1 MNMNLF
7 LRKAAFVSAFSISIS
22 LVQFRPLQAQTNFVL
37 QASDA
42 ANVSSFSN
50 AANFR
55 TGNTGTGTPVA
66 PVAGNTYQTGTFRIR
81 TIAGTGNSTFAGAS
95 LEIQAGLG
103 IRIKNTGTNTVNNF
117 IVANQG
123 IVELSQPNGIN
134 GAGSVGTLTGTISL
148 PSGTATFLAGNSS
161 DSNLHVF
168 TVNSTI
174 SGSGG
179 LNTANNFT
187 LGTGVFANSVGTVI
201 LAGSNSFTGSAE
213 SNGVAGSRLWLG
225 NANAVRNS
233 TLTVSIAG
241 GLAFGSGIGTFN
253 LGGLAG
259 SQNIALIDSGSAA
272 VTLNIGGGINNNSST
287 YGGVLS
293 GAGGLTKSG
302 AGTLTLSGS
311 NSFTGG
317 TRISSGTLSIGN
329 ANALVGST
337 LDMNSGDSGAVT
349 FSQASNIGGLTGS
362 RSLANGG
369 NMLTIGG
376 NNASTTYS
384 GVLSGAGGLTK
395 SGTGT
400 LTLSNA
406 TIYSGITN
414 VTNGLLAISGS
425 GSIANSPLISLAS
438 GASLNV
444 TGVTPSI
451 FQLAAAQ
458 TLSGNGTLLAAGKTV
473 EAAGTISA
481 GNSPGILTQNGGV
494 LALIGDGDFN
504 FQILDADGVAGVGY
518 DTYSL
523 TNSAALS
530 LASLST
536 VNKYNINLWS
546 LSSTGPDVSGNALNF
561 DGLTNKSWTLFS
573 TDSVIS
579 GFDQSFFSINTG
591 SFNGTSGF
599 SNNLNGGGF
608 SVGLTDGGTDLSLN
622 FVAVPEPSS
631 LVLLAFAGAA
641 SGLYRRSRAKRLRHD
656 SSK

>member
-22 LVQFRPLQAQTNFVL
+22 LVQLRSLQAQTNFVL
-37 QASDA
+37 QGSDGSGQ
-42 ANVSSFSN
+42 SSFSN
-50 AANFR
+50 AVNFR
-55 TGNTGTGTPVA
+55 TGNTGTGTAVA

-103 IRIKNTGTNTVNNF
+103 MRIKNTGTNTVNNF

-123 IVELSQPNGIN
+123 IVELSQPNN
-134 GAGSVGTLTGTISL
+134 VNNAGSVGTLSGTISL
-148 PSGTATFLAGNSS
+148 PSGTATFLAGNTS

-179 LNTANNFT
+179 LNTANNFN
-187 LGTGVFANSVGTVI
+187 LGGGPFANSVGTVI
-201 LAGSNSFTGSAE
+201 LAGSNSFSGGAE

-302 AGTLTLSGS
+302 AGTLTLS
-311 NSFTGG
+311 
-317 TRISSGTLSIGN
+317 
-329 ANALVGST
+329 
-337 LDMNSGDSGAVT
+337 
-349 FSQASNIGGLTGS
+349 
-362 RSLANGG
+362 
-369 NMLTIGG
+369 
-376 NNASTTYS
+376 
-384 GVLSGAGGLTK
+384 
-395 SGTGT
+395 
-400 LTLSNA
+400 NA

-425 GSIANSPLISLAS
+425 GSIANSPVISLAS
-438 GASLNV
+438 GASLDV

-458 TLSGNGTLLAAGKTV
+458 TLSGNGALLASGKTV

-530 LASLST
+530 LASLSIS
-536 VNKYNINLWS
+536 NKYNINLWS

-561 DGLTNKSWTLFS
+561 DGLANKSWTLFS

-641 SGLYRRSRAKRLRHD
+641 SGLYRWSRAKRLRHD
-656 SSK
+656 SSN

>member
-1 MNMNLF
+1 MNTNL
-7 LRKAAFVSAFSISIS
+7 LCKAAFVSAFSIAVCGIES
-22 LVQFRPLQAQTNFVL
+22 RGLQAQTNFVL
-37 QASDA
+37 QASDGSG
-42 ANVSSFSN
+42 VSSFSN
-50 AANFR
+50 AVNFR
-55 TGNTGTGTPVA
+55 TGNTGTGTAVA
-66 PVAGNTYQTGTFRIR
+66 PVAGNTYQTGAFRIR
-81 TIAGTGNSTFAGAS
+81 TIAGTGNSTFAGTS

-103 IRIKNTGTNTVNNF
+103 IRIKNTGTNTVNSL

-123 IVELSQPNGIN
+123 IVELSQPNSVN
-134 GAGSVGTLTGTISL
+134 GAGSIGTLAGAISL
-148 PSGTATFLAGNSS
+148 PSGTATFLAGNST
-161 DSNLHVF
+161 DSALHVF

-179 LNTANNFT
+179 LNTANNVS
-187 LGTGVFANSVGTVI
+187 LGGGPFANSVGTVI
-201 LAGSNSFTGSAE
+201 LAGSNSFTGGAE
-213 SNGVAGSRLWLG
+213 SNGVAGSRLLLG

-253 LGGLAG
+253 LGGLSG
-259 SQNIALIDSGSAA
+259 TQNIVLTDTASAA

-287 YGGVLS
+287 YGGSLS

-302 AGTLTLSGS
+302 TGTLTLSGS
-311 NSFTGG
+311 SSFTGG
-317 TRISSGTLSIGN
+317 TRISSGTLAIGN
-329 ANALVGST
+329 ANALTNST
-337 LDMNSGDSGAVT
+337 LDMNSGDSGSIT
-349 FSQASNIGGLTGS
+349 FSQASNLGGLTGS
-362 RSLANGG
+362 RSLANNG

-384 GVLSGAGGLTK
+384 GILSGAGGLTK

-400 LTLSNA
+400 LTLSNVG
-406 TIYSGITN
+406 TYGGITN
-414 VTNGLLAISGS
+414 VINGLLAISGS

-438 GASLNV
+438 GASLSV

-481 GNSPGILTQNGGV
+481 GNSPGILTQNGGTLTLV
-494 LALIGDGDFN
+494 GGGNFN
-504 FQILDADGVAGVGY
+504 FQILDADGAAGIGY

-530 LASLST
+530 LASLSVANT
-536 VNKYNINLWS
+536 YNINLWS

-573 TDSVIS
+573 TNSVIT
-579 GFDQSFFSINTG
+579 GFDPGFFSINTG
-591 SFNGTSGF
+591 SSNGTSGF
-599 SNNLNGGGF
+599 SNNLNGGAF

-622 FVAVPEPSS
+622 FVAVPEPSTF
-631 LVLLAFAGAA
+631 VLLVVAGGA

-656 SSK
+656 SSN

>member
-1 MNMNLF
+1 MSMNLF

-22 LVQFRPLQAQTNFVL
+22 LVQLRSLQAQTNFVL
-37 QASDA
+37 QGSDGTGQ
-42 ANVSSFSN
+42 SSFSN

-55 TGNTGTGTPVA
+55 TGNTGTGTAVA

-103 IRIKNTGTNTVNNF
+103 MRIKNTGTNTVNNF

-123 IVELSQPNGIN
+123 IVELSQPNN
-134 GAGSVGTLTGTISL
+134 VNNAGSVGTLTGTISL

-201 LAGSNSFTGSAE
+201 LAGSNSFTGGSE
-213 SNGVAGSRLWLG
+213 SNGVAGSRLRLG
-225 NANAVRNS
+225 NANAVKNS

-302 AGTLTLSGS
+302 
-311 NSFTGG
+311 
-317 TRISSGTLSIGN
+317 
-329 ANALVGST
+329 
-337 LDMNSGDSGAVT
+337 
-349 FSQASNIGGLTGS
+349 
-362 RSLANGG
+362 
-369 NMLTIGG
+369 
-376 NNASTTYS
+376 
-384 GVLSGAGGLTK
+384 
-395 SGTGT
+395 TGT

-425 GSIANSPLISLAS
+425 GSIANSPVISLAS
-438 GASLNV
+438 GASLDV

-458 TLSGNGTLLAAGKTV
+458 TLSGNGALLAAGKTV

-530 LASLST
+530 LASLSIS
-536 VNKYNINLWS
+536 NKYNINLWS

-561 DGLTNKSWTLFS
+561 DGLANKSWTLFS

-641 SGLYRRSRAKRLRHD
+641 SGLYRWSRAKRLRHD
-656 SSK
+656 SSN

>member
-22 LVQFRPLQAQTNFVL
+22 MVQLRSLQAQTNFVL
-37 QASDA
+37 QASDGSGQ
-42 ANVSSFSN
+42 SSFSN
-50 AANFR
+50 AVNFR
-55 TGNTGTGTPVA
+55 TGNTVTGSAVA
-66 PVAGNTYQTGTFRIR
+66 PVTGNTYQTGTFRIR
-81 TIAGTGNSTFAGAS
+81 TIEGPGSYTFAGAS

-103 IRIKNTGTNTVNNF
+103 MRIKNTGTNTVNNF

-123 IVELSQPNGIN
+123 IVELSRPNNVN

-201 LAGSNSFTGSAE
+201 LAGSNSFSGGAE

-302 AGTLTLSGS
+302 AGTLTLS
-311 NSFTGG
+311 
-317 TRISSGTLSIGN
+317 
-329 ANALVGST
+329 
-337 LDMNSGDSGAVT
+337 
-349 FSQASNIGGLTGS
+349 
-362 RSLANGG
+362 
-369 NMLTIGG
+369 
-376 NNASTTYS
+376 
-384 GVLSGAGGLTK
+384 
-395 SGTGT
+395 
-400 LTLSNA
+400 NA

-425 GSIANSPLISLAS
+425 GSIANSPVISLAS
-438 GASLNV
+438 GASLDV

-458 TLSGNGTLLAAGKTV
+458 TLSGNGALLASGKTV

-530 LASLST
+530 LASLSIS
-536 VNKYNINLWS
+536 NKYNINLWS

-561 DGLTNKSWTLFS
+561 DGLANKSWTLFS

-641 SGLYRRSRAKRLRHD
+641 SGLYRWSRAKRLRHD
-656 SSK
+656 SSN

>member
-22 LVQFRPLQAQTNFVL
+22 LVQLRSLQAQTNFVL

-81 TIAGTGNSTFAGAS
+81 TITGTGNSTFAGAS

-103 IRIKNTGTNTVNNF
+103 MRIKNTGTNTVNNF

-123 IVELSQPNGIN
+123 IVELSQPNSIN

-201 LAGSNSFTGSAE
+201 LAGSNSFTGGSE
-213 SNGVAGSRLWLG
+213 SNGVAGSRLRLG
-225 NANAVRNS
+225 NANAVKNS

-302 AGTLTLSGS
+302 
-311 NSFTGG
+311 
-317 TRISSGTLSIGN
+317 
-329 ANALVGST
+329 
-337 LDMNSGDSGAVT
+337 
-349 FSQASNIGGLTGS
+349 
-362 RSLANGG
+362 
-369 NMLTIGG
+369 
-376 NNASTTYS
+376 
-384 GVLSGAGGLTK
+384 
-395 SGTGT
+395 TGT

-425 GSIANSPLISLAS
+425 GSIANSPVIGLAS
-438 GASLNV
+438 GASLDV
-444 TGVTPSI
+444 AGVTPSI

-458 TLSGNGTLLAAGKTV
+458 TLSGNGALLASGKTV

-530 LASLST
+530 LASLSIS
-536 VNKYNINLWS
+536 NKYNINLWS

-561 DGLTNKSWTLFS
+561 DGLANKSWTLFS

-641 SGLYRRSRAKRLRHD
+641 SGLYRWSRAKRLRHD
-656 SSK
+656 SSN

>member
-22 LVQFRPLQAQTNFVL
+22 MVQLRSLQAQTNFVL

-81 TIAGTGNSTFAGAS
+81 TITGTGNSTFAGAS

-103 IRIKNTGTNTVNNF
+103 IRIKNTGTNTVSNL

-123 IVELSQPNGIN
+123 IIELSQPNSVN
-134 GAGSVGTLTGTISL
+134 GAGSVGTLAGTISL
-148 PSGTATFLAGNSS
+148 TSGTATFLAGNTS

-179 LNTANNFT
+179 LNTANNFN
-187 LGTGVFANSVGTVI
+187 LGGQFANSVGTVI
-201 LAGSNSFTGSAE
+201 LRGDNSFTGGAE

-225 NANAVRNS
+225 NANAVKNS

-259 SQNIALIDSGSAA
+259 SQNIALVDSGSAA

-293 GAGGLTKSG
+293 GGGGLTKSG

-311 NSFTGG
+311 SSFTGG

-329 ANALVGST
+329 ANALAGST
-337 LDMNSGDSGAVT
+337 LDLNSGDSGAVT

-395 SGTGT
+395 SGAGT
-400 LTLSNA
+400 LTLSNT

-425 GSIANSPLISLAS
+425 GSIANSPVISLAS
-438 GASLNV
+438 GASLDV

-458 TLSGNGTLLAAGKTV
+458 TLSGNGALLASGKTV

-530 LASLST
+530 LASLSIS
-536 VNKYNINLWS
+536 NKYNINLWS

-561 DGLTNKSWTLFS
+561 DGLANKSWTLFS

-591 SFNGTSGF
+591 SSNGTSGF
-599 SNNLNGGGF
+599 SNSLNGGAF

-641 SGLYRRSRAKRLRHD
+641 SGLYRGSRAKRLRHD
-656 SSK
+656 SSN